1 MACRVLITGH
11 LGYLGSVFVPRFLE
25 AGHSVTGLDTGYFEP
40 CRLDGPEVPA
50 PRPIAEIRKD
60 LRDLAPT
67 DLRGF
72 DAVVHLAALSNDP
85 IGNLNSRWTSAI
97 NETGSLRLAELARAA
112 GVSRFLFSS
121 SCIMYGAAG
130 QGEVDETSPL
140 DPKTDYARSKA
151 VAERAI
157 SSLANGSFSPVF
169 LRNGTIYGLSPRM
182 RLDTVTNQFT
192 ASALT
197 AGVVAIH
204 GDGTPWRPVVHVEDV
219 ASAFLCALEAP
230 RERLHNR
237 AINVGA
243 EESNHTIMEIAEEVA
258 RQVKGSRIE
267 RLSRPDADSRTYRAR
282 FDLIG
287 KLLPGFRPRW
297 SLARGV
303 DQLRRGLSGLDRA
316 ACEGPK
322 YVRLRWLASL
332 IERGAVDSDLRLLRE
347 REVAA

>member
-25 AGHSVTGLDTGYFEP
+25 AGHAVTGLDTGYFET
-40 CRLDGPEVPA
+40 CRLDGPGVPMV
-50 PRPIAEIRKD
+50 RGISEIRKD
-60 LRDLAPT
+60 LRDLTPA

-85 IGNLNSRWTSAI
+85 IGNLNSRWTTEI
-97 NETGSLRLAELARAA
+97 NETGSVRLAELAREA

-140 DPKTDYARSKA
+140 DPKTGYARSK
-151 VAERAI
+151 VAAEGAI
-157 SSLANGSFSPVF
+157 SALASDSFSPVF
-169 LRNGTIYGLSPRM
+169 LRNGTIYGLSARM
-182 RLDTVTNQFT
+182 RLDTVTNQLA

-197 AGVVAIH
+197 TGIVAIH

-219 ASAFLCALEAP
+219 ASAFLCALDAP
-230 RERLHNR
+230 RERLHGR

-243 EESNHTIMEIAEEVA
+243 EEANHTIAEIAEEVA

-267 RLSRPDADSRTYRAR
+267 RLSRPDADRRTYRAR

-303 DQLRRGLSGLDRA
+303 DQICRGLSGLDRA
-316 ACEGPK
+316 AYDGPQF
-322 YVRLRWLASL
+322 VRLRWLASL
-332 IERGAVDSDLRLLRE
+332 IERGAVDANLRLVRSK
-347 REVAA
+347 EVAA